1 MRVVGIDPGT
11 YSFDLFGMENNKK
24 IIIDKSIKSEDIFQ
38 NPHLLIDELESLM
51 PLDMIVGPS
60 GYGIPTKSIK
70 DMTEDD
76 IGRMIPLDTKVAVNE
91 GIKNALIEM
100 RQREMPVY
108 FTPGVIHLTTVPSY
122 RKWNKFD
129 MGTADKVCCVAL
141 GIKDQSERLNIPFNK
156 TSFIYV
162 EIGYGFTAVIAV
174 EEGKIIDGIGGTNGS
189 LGFLGS
195 GGMDAEIA
203 IRLKPPLTQVIVF
216 RGGVK
221 DFVGKDIEP
230 RDLINFKEAMLLL
243 GESVEKDV
251 ASILVSMHNSSKEII
266 LSGRLTAYD
275 FIRAELTHRL
285 NRYAPVVKVNKLSR
299 IAKEAACGA
308 YIIGEGL
315 LGGKYRR
322 LVENMEILNVGHTN

>member
-156 TSFIYV
+156 TSFVYV

-203 IRLKPPLTQVIVF
+203 IRLKPPLTQEIVF

-230 RDLINFKEAMLLL
+230 KDLINFKQAILLL
-243 GESVEKDV
+243 GENVEKDV
-251 ASILVSMHNSSKEII
+251 ASILVPMQNLKEII

-275 FIRAELTHRL
+275 FIKAELTRRL
-285 NRYAPVVKVNKLSR
+285 NKYAPVVKVNKLSK

-308 YIIGEGL
+308 YIIGEAL
-315 LGGKYRR
+315 LGGKYHK
-322 LVENMEILNVGHTN
+322 LVENMGILNVEHTN

>member
-24 IIIDKSIKSEDIFQ
+24 IIIDKSIKSENIFQ

-91 GIKNALIEM
+91 GIKNVLIEM
-100 RQREMPVY
+100 KQRRMPVY
-108 FTPGVIHLTTVPSY
+108 FTPGVIHLTSVPSY

-156 TSFIYV
+156 TSFVYV

-174 EEGKIIDGIGGTNGS
+174 EEGKIIDGIGGTSGS

-195 GGMDAEIA
+195 GGMDAESA
-203 IRLKPPLTQVIVF
+203 IRLKPPLTQEIVF
-216 RGGVK
+216 QGGVK
-221 DFVGKDIEP
+221 DFIGKDIEP
-230 RDLINFKEAMLLL
+230 EDLINFKEAMLLL

-251 ASILVSMHNSSKEII
+251 ASMLISMHNPKKII

-275 FIRAELTHRL
+275 FIKTELTSRL
-285 NRYAPVVKVNKLSR
+285 DKYAPVVKVNKLSK

-315 LGGKYRR
+315 LGGKYCKI
-322 LVENMEILNVGHTN
+322 VENMGILNVEHTN

>member
-100 RQREMPVY
+100 RQRELPVY

-203 IRLKPPLTQVIVF
+203 IRLKPPLTQEIVF

-230 RDLINFKEAMLLL
+230 KDLIKFEEAMLLL
-243 GESVEKDV
+243 GESVEKDI
-251 ASILVSMHNSSKEII
+251 ASILVSMQNPKEII
-266 LSGRLTAYD
+266 LSGRLIAYD
-275 FIRAELTHRL
+275 FIKTELIPRL
-285 NRYAPVVKVNKLSR
+285 SRYAPAVRVNKLSR
-299 IAKEAACGA
+299 ITKEAACGA

-322 LVENMEILNVGHTN
+322 LVENMGILNVEHTN